1 MKHAITRI
9 LCAALILAALTLLM
23 TAAATAEP
31 LKFKDDLADT
41 VIFPYHEDVPDGPKF
56 TYSYRYPQVEDSDPS
71 ASQVNDF
78 YAYLVSDALDFG
90 VPIKVDYLADTG
102 WDEDSYEDVAYK
114 ITRNDDDYLSV
125 LVITNSLV
133 EGEESTRYAGH
144 TFSRTDGKPGSSVAL
159 PYLLG
164 ILDTNENDT
173 WLQDRQTEKADSIVR
188 AMVWDI
194 IQKTADVTPYYDDF
208 TEEKLADI
216 FYPEEDFYLDEN
228 GNVVFYLLPGYAA
241 PESAGLLSFAI
252 PLEDILDEL

>member
-1 MKHAITRI
+1 MKHIRI
-9 LCAALILAALTLLM
+9 SIIRAALILAVLTLLV
-23 TAAATAEP
+23 TAAASAEP

-41 VIFPYHEDVPDGPKF
+41 VVFPYHEDDPDGPKF

-90 VPIKVDYLADTG
+90 IPIKVDYLADTG
-102 WDEDSYEDVAYK
+102 WDEDSSEDVAYE

-133 EGEESTRYAGH
+133 EGEESTHYAGH

-164 ILDTNENDT
+164 ILATDENDT
-173 WLQDRQTEKADSIVR
+173 WLQDRQTEKADDIVR
-188 AMVWDI
+188 ALVWDMI
-194 IQKTADVTPYYDDF
+194 RKDPDAVPYFDDL
-208 TEEKLADI
+208 TEEKLADV
-216 FYPEEDFYLDEN
+216 FYPEEDFYLDDK

-241 PESAGLLSFAI
+241 PESAGLLTFSI

>member
-1 MKHAITRI
+1 MKHKPLISI
-9 LCAALILAALTLLM
+9 AALIAAALVCL
-23 TAAATAEP
+23 TAAAAEP

-41 VIFPYHEDVPDGPKF
+41 VVFPYHEDDPDGPKY

-102 WDEDSYEDVAYK
+102 WDEDSFEDISYE

-125 LVITNSLV
+125 LVKTSSLV
-133 EGEESTRYAGH
+133 EGEESARWAGH

-164 ILDTNENDT
+164 ILATDESDT
-173 WLQDRQTEKADSIVR
+173 WLHDRQTEKADDLVR
-188 AMVWDI
+188 SLVWDMI
-194 IQKTADVTPYYDDF
+194 RENPDAVPYFEDL
-208 TEEKLADI
+208 TEETLADI
-216 FYPEEDFYLDEN
+216 FYPEEDFYLDDN
-228 GNVVFYLLPGYAA
+228 GNVIFYLLPGYAA
-241 PESAGLLSFAI
+241 PESAGLLTFSI
-252 PLEDILDEL
+252 PLESILDEL